1 MRCIHREILEYLNI
15 KMLFCLTFLLA
26 CFVAGSRIMS
36 VLPAEAN
43 NEKVIRVGYYEE
55 TGFQMGSGDNVVK
68 SGYAYDYLQRLKL
81 LNSWKYE
88 YVYGTYGELYD
99 KLLKGEIDFL
109 AGLAHTPDREAVINF
124 PDAPMGYIQYL
135 FFKRSSDDSVTSDPN
150 SFTGKKIAALTG
162 AQYNLA
168 VKFLK
173 DHNINADIIQYTDIK
188 ERDDA
193 LKKGLVDIM
202 IAEGYNS
209 FKNMGIE
216 NCLEA
221 GYSDYY
227 LAVNKARPDILA
239 EVDKSQHRLYR
250 ESPDFIA
257 DLTNK
262 WFKRTSFTTTLSKV
276 EQKWLAEH
284 DSITV
289 GYLNDYLP
297 YCTTDSDGNVTGVVK
312 DIVPEIFNSLGFS
325 KIKISYK
332 GYDNVT
338 DLNKALHDH
347 DVDVIF
353 PVVSNYWISEV
364 HDIVPS
370 VPAVSSYFNVLY
382 AGEYPNLAKSKIA
395 VSERNGIM
403 DDYRSVY
410 YPNSEFTYYKNAY
423 DCLDAVLKGE
433 ADAVFVSDLRTEY
446 LLRSRER
453 YKDLNTAQ
461 LLHEGTLGFAGLR
474 SNNEGMQVL
483 NHGLSLIDKDFALSH
498 AYNYMPKNEISV
510 ADFFRKHIW
519 IPIAIVSL
527 FFLTVI
533 FFMSRES
540 KKKSAYLRTTEEQRQ
555 KLADQVE
562 EISVLNEEL
571 TAMNEELQ
579 AREALLE
586 ELSEEKDFQ
595 LAKTKILNKQLQD
608 QQAELQEARDA
619 ANKANDAKTAFLF
632 NMSHDIRTPLNAIIG
647 FTELEER
654 SSESTI
660 KNKQYRKKIKMA
672 SHQLLD
678 ILNNVLEMSRIES
691 KKLVIE
697 EGLTDAVELF
707 ESCLAIFEGEMKNKD
722 QHFTSSCD
730 IKHKYLYIDRTH
742 VAEVIMNIFSNSV
755 KYTPE
760 GGDIFA
766 GVREL
771 PGKNDGECI
780 MEFTVRDNGIG
791 MSEEFVSQIFEQF
804 SRARTTSQSG
814 IQGTG
819 LGMAIVKSMI
829 DIMGGTI
836 EVKSKLG
843 EGTEMTFR
851 LPHRI
856 GEAPQE
862 ADGSNVHPEVLD
874 FSGKR
879 ILMAEDNELNAEI
892 AMTLL
897 EDSGFAVE
905 RAKDGLECI
914 EMLKEHDANY
924 YDIILM
930 DVQMPNLNGYDTTQQ
945 IRKME
950 DPVKANIPIVAMT
963 ANAFKEDQQRAL
975 DIGMNGHLAK
985 PIDISKVF
993 GTLKEILLD
1002 KDEK

>member
-1 MRCIHREILEYLNI
+1 MEYLYRKFIKHLNI
-15 KMLFCLTFLLA
+15 KVLFVITAILA
-26 CFVAGSRIMS
+26 CTFASFRTMTA
-36 VLPAEAN
+36 LPAEAN
-43 NEKVIRVGYYEE
+43 NEKIIRVGYYEE
-55 TGFQMGSGDNVVK
+55 NGFQMGSSDDAVK

-109 AGLAHTPDREAVINF
+109 AGLAYTPDREATVNF
-124 PDAPMGYIQYL
+124 PDAPMGTIQYL
-135 FFKRSSDDSVTSDPN
+135 FFKRSSNDHVTSDPS
-150 SFTGKKIAALTG
+150 SFNGKRIAALTG

-168 VKFLK
+168 LSFLAEH
-173 DHNINADIIQYTDIK
+173 DIQADIIQYDDLK
-188 ERDDA
+188 ARDDA
-193 LKKGLVDIM
+193 LKKGHVDIM

-221 GYSDYY
+221 GTSDYY
-227 LAVNKARPDILA
+227 LAINKARPDILA
-239 EVDKSQHRLYR
+239 EVNLAQHRLYR
-250 ESPDFIA
+250 ESPDFIN
-257 DLTNK
+257 DLNNK

-276 EQKWLAEH
+276 EKKWLSEH
-284 DSITV
+284 NSITV

-297 YCTTDSDGNVTGVVK
+297 YCSTDSDGNVIGVVK
-312 DIVPEIFNSLGFS
+312 NIVPEIFKSLGFS

-338 DLNKALHDH
+338 EMNEALHSH
-347 DVDVIF
+347 DVDIIF
-353 PVVSNYWISEV
+353 PVVSNYWITEM
-364 HDIVPS
+364 HDVVPS
-370 VPAVSSYFNVLY
+370 IPAVSSYFNVLY
-382 AGEYPNLAKSKIA
+382 AGEYPDLSKSKIA
-395 VSERNGIM
+395 VSKRNGIM
-403 DDYRSVY
+403 DDYRVVN
-410 YPNSEFTYYKNAY
+410 YPNSEFIYYNNAY
-423 DCLDAVLKGE
+423 DCLDAVLDGE

-446 LLRSRER
+446 LLRSKDR

-461 LLHEGTLGFAGLR
+461 LLHEGTLGFAGLQ
-474 SNNEGMQVL
+474 SNIEGMQVI
-483 NHGLSLIDKDFALSH
+483 NHGLSLIDKDFALAH
-498 AYNYMPKNEISV
+498 AYNYMPKNDVTV
-510 ADFFRKHIW
+510 ADFFRNNIW
-519 IPIAIVSL
+519 LPIGILSL
-527 FFLTVI
+527 FFLVVI
-533 FFMSRES
+533 FFISREN
-540 KKKSAYLRTTEEQRQ
+540 KKKTAFLRTTEEQNQ

-562 EISVLNEEL
+562 EISLLNEEL
-571 TAMNEELQ
+571 TAMNDALQ
-579 AREALLE
+579 TRESLLE

-595 LAKTKILNKQLQD
+595 LAKTKILHQQLHD
-608 QQAELQEARDA
+608 QHEELQEAWDA
-619 ANKANDAKTAFLF
+619 AKKANEAKTAFLY

-654 SSESTI
+654 SSEDTI

-691 KKLVIE
+691 KKLVID

-707 ESCLAIFEGEMKNKD
+707 ESCMTIFEGEMKNKN
-722 QHFTSSCD
+722 QHFSSSFD
-730 IKHKYLYIDRTH
+730 IKHRYLYIDRTH
-742 VAEVIMNIFSNSV
+742 VAEIIMNLFSNSV

-760 GGDIFA
+760 GGSIFA

-771 PGKNDGECI
+771 PGNKEGECI
-780 MEFTVRDNGIG
+780 IEFTVRDNGIG
-791 MSEEFVSQIFEQF
+791 MSKEFVSKIFEQF
-804 SRARTTSQSG
+804 SQARTSSQSG

-836 EVKSKLG
+836 SVNSELG

-856 GEAPQE
+856 GEAPE
-862 ADGSNVHPEVLD
+862 GADESSVHPEVLD

-879 ILMAEDNELNAEI
+879 ILMAEDNDLNAEI

-905 RAKDGLECI
+905 RAKDGQECVD
-914 EMLKEHDANY
+914 MLADHDDNY

-930 DVQMPNLNGYDTTQQ
+930 DVQMPKLNGYEATQK
-945 IRKME
+945 IREMT
-950 DPVKANIPIVAMT
+950 DADKANIPIVAMT
-963 ANAFKEDQQRAL
+963 ANAFKEDQQQAL
-975 DIGMNGHLAK
+975 DMGMNGHLAK

-993 GTLKEILLD
+993 GTLKELLFD
-1002 KDEK
+1002 KK

>member
-1 MRCIHREILEYLNI
+1 MRYIYGNFLKRLNM
-15 KMLFCLTFLLA
+15 KALFCLTAIMA
-26 CFVAGSRIMS
+26 CIFVGAKIMS
-36 VLPAEAN
+36 ALPAEAN

-55 TGFQMGSGDNVVK
+55 TGFQMGTGDNIVK

-109 AGLAHTPDREAVINF
+109 AGLAHTPDRETVISF
-124 PDAPMGYIQYL
+124 PDEPMGYIQYL
-135 FFKRSSDDSVTSDPN
+135 FFKRSSDDSVTSEPS
-150 SFTGKKIAALTG
+150 SFNGKKIAALTG

-168 VKFLK
+168 LKFLA
-173 DHNINADIIQYTDIK
+173 DHNIQAELIQYNDLK
-188 ERDDA
+188 ERDEA
-193 LKKGLVDIM
+193 LKKGDVDIM

-221 GYSDYY
+221 GTSDYY
-227 LAVNKARPDILA
+227 LAVNKARPDILSD
-239 EVDKSQHRLYR
+239 VNRSQHRLYR

-312 DIVPEIFNSLGFS
+312 DIVPEIFKSLGFLN
-325 KIKISYK
+325 IKVSYK

-338 DLNKALHDH
+338 ELNEALHNH

-353 PVVSNYWISEV
+353 PVVSNYWITEM
-364 HDIVPS
+364 HDVVPS

-382 AGEYPNLAKSKIA
+382 AGEYPDLANSKIA
-395 VSERNGIM
+395 VSKRNGIM
-403 DDYRSVY
+403 DDYRVVY
-410 YPNSEFTYYKNAY
+410 YPNSKFTYYKNAY
-423 DCLDAVLKGE
+423 DCLDAVLDGK

-446 LLRSRER
+446 LLRSKDR

-461 LLHEGTLGFAGLR
+461 LLNEGTLGFAGLQE
-474 SNNEGMQVL
+474 NIEGMQVI

-498 AYNYMPKNEISV
+498 AYNYMPKDDITVTE
-510 ADFFRKHIW
+510 FFRKNFW
-519 IPIAIVSL
+519 IPIGILSL
-527 FFLTVI
+527 FFLVII
-533 FFMSRES
+533 FFISRES
-540 KKKSAYLRTTEEQRQ
+540 KKKTAFLRTTEEQRQ

-562 EISVLNEEL
+562 EISILNEEL

-595 LAKTKILNKQLQD
+595 LAKTKILNQQLQD
-608 QQAELQEARDA
+608 QHAELQEARDA

-697 EGLTDAVELF
+697 EGLTDAIELF
-707 ESCLAIFEGEMKNKD
+707 ESCLAIFEGEMKNKN

-730 IKHKYLYIDRTH
+730 IKHQYLYIDRTH
-742 VAEVIMNIFSNSV
+742 VAEIIMNIFSNSV
-755 KYTPE
+755 KYTQE
-760 GGDIFA
+760 GGNIFA

-771 PGKNDGECI
+771 PGNNAGECI
-780 MEFTVRDNGIG
+780 LEFTVRDNGIG

-829 DIMGGTI
+829 DLMGGTI
-836 EVKSKLG
+836 TVKSKLG

-851 LPHRI
+851 LPLRI

-862 ADGSNVHPEVLD
+862 ADESSVHPEVLD

-897 EDSGFAVE
+897 ENSGVAVE

-914 EMLKEHDANY
+914 DMLTEHDANY
-924 YDIILM
+924 YDMILM

-945 IRKME
+945 IRKMS
-950 DPVKANIPIVAMT
+950 DPIKANIPIVAMT

-975 DIGMNGHLAK
+975 DMGMNGHLAK

>member
-1 MRCIHREILEYLNI
+1 MRCIYRKFMKHFNL
-15 KMLFCLTFLLA
+15 KALFCLTAILA
-26 CFVAGSRIMS
+26 CIFAASRIVS

-55 TGFQMGSGDNVVK
+55 NGFQMGSGDNLVK

-88 YVYGTYGELYD
+88 YVYGTYGELYE
-99 KLLKGEIDFL
+99 KLLKGDIDFL

-124 PDAPMGYIQYL
+124 PDAPMGSIQYL
-135 FFKRSSDDSVTSDPN
+135 FFKRSSNESITSAPS
-150 SFTGKKIAALTG
+150 SFNGKRIAALTG
-162 AQYNLA
+162 AQYQLA
-168 VKFLK
+168 VKFLAEN
-173 DHNINADIIQYTDIK
+173 NIHADIIQYDDLK
-188 ERDDA
+188 ARDEA
-193 LKKGLVDIM
+193 LKKGHVDLM

-221 GYSDYY
+221 GTSDYY
-227 LAVNKARPDILA
+227 LAVSKSRPDILA
-239 EVDKSQHRLYR
+239 EVNQSQHRLYR

-262 WFKRTSFTTTLSKV
+262 WFKRTSFSTTLSKV

-312 DIVPEIFNSLGFS
+312 DIVPEIFKTLGFLQ
-325 KIKISYK
+325 IKISYK
-332 GYDNVT
+332 GYDNIT
-338 DLNKALHDH
+338 DMNEALQKG
-347 DVDVIF
+347 DVDLIF
-353 PVVSNYWISEV
+353 PVVANYWITEV
-364 HDIVPS
+364 HDVVPS

-382 AGEYPNLAKSKIA
+382 SGEYPNLNKAKIA

-403 DDYRSVY
+403 DDYRMVY
-410 YPNSEFTYYKNAY
+410 YPNSEFSYYKNAY
-423 DCLDAVLKGE
+423 DCLDAVLKGDS
-433 ADAVFVSDLRTEY
+433 DAIFISDLRTEY
-446 LLRSRER
+446 LLRSRDR

-461 LLHEGTLGFAGLR
+461 LLNEAPLGFAGLR
-474 SNNEGMQVL
+474 KNIEGMQVI
-483 NHGLSLIDKDFALSH
+483 NHGLSLIDKDFALSR
-498 AYNYMPKNEISV
+498 AYNYMPRHEVSV
-510 ADFFRKHIW
+510 ADFFRNNIW

-527 FFLTVI
+527 FFLMII
-533 FFMSRES
+533 FFIVREN
-540 KKKSAYLRTTEEQRQ
+540 KKQRAYLQVTEEQRQ
-555 KLADQVE
+555 KLEEQVE
-562 EISVLNEEL
+562 EISTLNEEL
-571 TAMNEELQ
+571 SAMNEELQ

-595 LAKTKILNKQLQD
+595 LAKTKILNQQLQD
-608 QQAELQEARDA
+608 QHVELQEARDA

-654 SSESTI
+654 SPEATI

-672 SHQLLD
+672 SLQLLD

-697 EGLTDAVELF
+697 EGLTDAIELF
-707 ESCLAIFEGEMKNKD
+707 ESCLAIFEGQMQNKH
-722 QHFTSSCD
+722 QHFTSSCE
-730 IKHKYLYIDRTH
+730 IKHRYLYIDRTH
-742 VAEVIMNIFSNSV
+742 VAEIIMNLFSNSV
-755 KYTPE
+755 KYTPD

-771 PGKNDGECI
+771 PGNKDGECI

-829 DIMGGTI
+829 DLMGGTI
-836 EVKSKLG
+836 TVKSKLG

-851 LPHRI
+851 LPHKI
-856 GEAPQE
+856 GEAPKE
-862 ADGSNVHPEVLD
+862 DNESSVHPEVLD

-879 ILMAEDNELNAEI
+879 ILLAEDNDLNAEI
-892 AMTLL
+892 AITLL
-897 EDSGFAVE
+897 EDSGFAID

-924 YDIILM
+924 YDMILM
-930 DVQMPNLNGYDTTQQ
+930 DVQMPNLNGYDTTKE
-945 IRKME
+945 IRKMS
-950 DPVKANIPIVAMT
+950 DPAKANIPIVAMT

-975 DIGMNGHLAK
+975 DMGMNGHLAK
-985 PIDISKVF
+985 PIDVNKVF
-993 GTLKEILLD
+993 GALKELLS
-1002 KDEK
+1002 EKEEK